1 MFKYNLDDKKKFIE
15 NGYVVKKI
23 FGKNNSFIDF
33 SNKLNND
40 LIFIEKKNYVKNLGG
55 YRSGNLN
62 IDLGIY
68 SEEIINLLL
77 KSNFSEYFNYI
88 TGDNID
94 NFEISTGGN
103 LNLPGSKKQLFH
115 TDGNWSP
122 RMIIVNIAPTNINI
136 NNGPI
141 EILEKSHIRNLPY
154 WKFLLDCKKF
164 NPKKI
169 QLDLG
174 DVLIREHRLW
184 HRGTRNNSNKFREMV
199 GVMLI
204 KKENTKKIKEYLT
217 KPKLYS
223 NMFDNNLK
231 GKLLEFIFLHFKI
244 LLVIY
249 KLFLSLKS
257 KQ

>member
-1 MFKYNLDDKKKFIE
+1 MFKYNIIDKKKFIE
-15 NGYVVKKI
+15 DGYIIKKI

-40 LIFIEKKNYVKNLGG
+40 LRVIENKNYVKNLGG

-62 IDLGIY
+62 INLGTY
-68 SEEIINLLL
+68 SEEIINLLS

-88 TGDNID
+88 TEDNID

-103 LNLPGSKKQLFH
+103 LNLPESKKQLFH
-115 TDGNWSP
+115 IDGNWNP
-122 RMIIVNIAPTNINI
+122 RMIIVNIASTNINWD
-136 NNGPI
+136 NGPI
-141 EILEKSHIRNLPY
+141 EILEKSHSRNIPY
-154 WKFLLDCKKF
+154 WKFLLDCKRF
-164 NPKKI
+164 NSKKI

-184 HRGTRNNSNKFREMV
+184 HRGTRNNSNKFRGMI

-204 KKENTKKIKEYLT
+204 KKEKTKKIKDSSL
-217 KPKLYS
+217 KPQLYS
-223 NMFDNNLK
+223 NMFDNNFK

-249 KLFLSLKS
+249 KLFVSLK
-257 KQ
+257 K

>member
-1 MFKYNLDDKKKFIE
+1 MIATFECK
-15 NGYVVKKI
+15 VKLKETMKCE
-23 FGKNNSFIDF
+23 KNILTS
-33 SNKLNND
+33 
-40 LIFIEKKNYVKNLGG
+40 
-55 YRSGNLN
+55 
-62 IDLGIY
+62 
-68 SEEIINLLL
+68 
-77 KSNFSEYFNYI
+77 
-88 TGDNID
+88 
-94 NFEISTGGN
+94 
-103 LNLPGSKKQLFH
+103 QL
-115 TDGNWSP
+115 W
-122 RMIIVNIAPTNINI
+122 R
-136 NNGPI
+136 
-141 EILEKSHIRNLPY
+141 L
-154 WKFLLDCKKF
+154 